1 MLTLAVFILAAM
13 IWRYDKYRRECW
25 YMLLLAFGLGACV
38 CPCIGRF
45 NDWLIRM
52 LRDFRCHKIIL
63 IQPNDRMK
71 RKTDRRDAGASSAI
85 NWLQEESHVQRHGRP
100 SSPPRTL
107 AEGTCVELAQL
118 WEVLPPTTR
127 QNVLQTLSRVIAQQL
142 PTPPTGQ
149 EVLHER
155 D

>member
-1 MLTLAVFILAAM
+1 M
-13 IWRYDKYRRECW
+13 
-25 YMLLLAFGLGACV
+25 
-38 CPCIGRF
+38 
-45 NDWLIRM
+45 
-52 LRDFRCHKIIL
+52 
-63 IQPNDRMK
+63 
-71 RKTDRRDAGASSAI
+71 
-85 NWLQEESHVQRHGRP
+85 
-100 SSPPRTL
+100 
-107 AEGTCVELAQL
+107 ELVQL